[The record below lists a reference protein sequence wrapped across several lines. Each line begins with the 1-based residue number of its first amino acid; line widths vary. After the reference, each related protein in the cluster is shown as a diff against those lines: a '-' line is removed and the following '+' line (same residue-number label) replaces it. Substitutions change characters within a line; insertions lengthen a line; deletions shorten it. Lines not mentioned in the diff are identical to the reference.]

1 MDKSLDDIISA
12 KPKTGRRGAARRPS
26 ARAQVL
32 GSTAVS
38 PVQRARA
45 ANIAASRTAKAVVPA
60 STKIIV
66 SNLPVDVN
74 ETQIKELFTTTVGP
88 LRDVTLHYDA
98 GGRSKGVAS
107 VQFSNKGDGEVA
119 YQQYNNRLIDGS

>member
-1 MDKSLDDIISA
+1 MRVKSRFVRIFIFFPLSSNA
-12 KPKTGRRGAARRPS
+12 
-26 ARAQVL
+26 
-32 GSTAVS
+32 S
-38 PVQRARA
+38 PQ
-45 ANIAASRTAKAVVPA
+45 
-60 STKIIV
+60 
-66 SNLPVDVN
+66 
-74 ETQIKELFTTTVGP
+74 ELFTTTVGP